1 MGRRLAKTRKIK
13 KKTNKSKHN
22 IRYRLQAGGTR
33 KRFQELGEGR
43 SKSIYIEPACKD
55 TAVLLSFYNPAK
67 FKRIIRNIL
76 YIIQILKEKN
86 IPVFVAECVFNK
98 ASPEIPGADLVVHS
112 NSYMF
117 YKEQL
122 LNKLEPLV
130 PEQYT
135 KLVMLDGDVMFD
147 APDWLDQVSNALN
160 EYDVIQPYSRACWLM
175 PDNKI
180 IRSWKHGYAYA
191 FAKKLHIDENKLHI
205 YHPGFAWAFRRKTF
219 CDLGGF
225 YPNAIVGGGDMLFT
239 YNFFRDTIPQ
249 TWNTARISI
258 ERWPEYHNNFLRVAP
273 KVGFIE
279 IRALHL
285 FHGLQLNRQY
295 TSRYKKLAEEFSGKW
310 DDHIKYNEDDITE
323 FRDPKHNAMLLPY
336 FKARDE
342 DIPLEK
348 AIQISKQGQKTTVP
362 LDKLN
367 IDEKLHVNTVPT
379 AE

>member
-1 MGRRLAKTRKIK
+1 LTPDNTRI
-13 KKTNKSKHN
+13 
-22 IRYRLQAGGTR
+22 
-33 KRFQELGEGR
+33 R
-43 SKSIYIEPACKD
+43 SK
-55 TAVLLSFYNPAK
+55 
-67 FKRIIRNIL
+67 
-76 YIIQILKEKN
+76 KN
-86 IPVFVAECVFNK
+86 
-98 ASPEIPGADLVVHS
+98 S
-112 NSYMF
+112 
-117 YKEQL
+117 
-122 LNKLEPLV
+122 
-130 PEQYT
+130 
-135 KLVMLDGDVMFD
+135 
-147 APDWLDQVSNALN
+147 
-160 EYDVIQPYSRACWLM
+160 
-175 PDNKI
+175 
-180 IRSWKHGYAYA
+180 YAYA
-191 FAKKLHIDENKLHI
+191 IVTKKDISNSTTHD

-219 CDLGGF
+219 RDLGGF
-225 YPNAIVGGGDMLFT
+225 YSNAIVGGGDMLFT

-310 DDHIKYNEDDITE
+310 DDHMKYNEDGITE

-348 AIQISKQGQKTTVP
+348 AIEISKQGHKPAVP
-362 LDKLN
+362 VSKLN
-367 IDEKLHVNTVPT
+367 INERIHENDVPT

>member
-1 MGRRLAKTRKIK
+1 M
-13 KKTNKSKHN
+13 
-22 IRYRLQAGGTR
+22 
-33 KRFQELGEGR
+33 
-43 SKSIYIEPACKD
+43 
-55 TAVLLSFYNPAK
+55 
-67 FKRIIRNIL
+67 
-76 YIIQILKEKN
+76 
-86 IPVFVAECVFNK
+86 
-98 ASPEIPGADLVVHS
+98 
-112 NSYMF
+112 
-117 YKEQL
+117 
-122 LNKLEPLV
+122 LEPLV

-160 EYDVIQPYSRACWLM
+160 QYDVIQPYSRACWLM
-175 PDNKI
+175 PGNKI

-191 FAKKLHIDENKLHI
+191 FAKKRRIDENKLHM

-219 CDLGGF
+219 RDLGGF
-225 YPNAIVGGGDMLFT
+225 YANAVVGGGDMLFT
-239 YNFFRDTIPQ
+239 YNFFRDTIPE

-258 ERWPEYHNNFLRVAP
+258 EHWPEYHKKFLRVAP
-273 KVGFIE
+273 KVGFVE

-295 TSRYKKLAEEFSGKW
+295 TSRYKKFADEFSGKW
-310 DDHIKYNEDDITE
+310 DDHIKQNKDGLTE
-323 FRDPKHNAMLLPY
+323 FRDPKYNTMLLPY

-342 DIPLEK
+342 DISLEK
-348 AIQISKQGQKTTVP
+348 ALHVSKAAPKTTVP